1 MPTRKSKSYWPTGV
15 RARGYTSTIRELVD
29 NFERGVFQMSD
40 MQRGDTYTDKQ
51 RNDLIASVL
60 QRIPIGEIT
69 LMRNASEDVDW
80 DFDVLDGGHRLRTL
94 RAFCNDEFAF
104 ANGDRSSAFLR
115 DFDGKKFSDFSRAEK
130 KRFLATE
137 VSVTKLEPEDAST
150 DGARRCASAV
160 LAKKMELG
168 VRPTRETLAVI
179 KRGASDPEV
188 GRVLHAVRSVM
199 DSVVVAGYRSAEV
212 GAGVLS
218 LSALQSGAERIVAV
232 TLSSAINSLSTVK
245 VLCKFSAERFAVA
258 LRDGFFGELCS
269 GLRQSGGMRA
279 LSTAGETALVAL
291 GCAFTSLNRDEFAAR
306 VICEA
311 AYRKCHVGLG
321 GHRAKS
327 EIRVQT
333 VVFAVKTL
341 LLDRASVRS
350 DILRMAALCDKR
362 SVLTEKMR
370 YMPSAYRSEY
380 KAMREEGAI

>member
-1 MPTRKSKSYWPTGV
+1 MPKRKSKSYWPTGV
-15 RARGYTSTIRELVD
+15 RARGYTSTIGELVD
-29 NFERGVFQMSD
+29 NFERGVYQMSD
-40 MQRGDTYTDKQ
+40 MQRGDTYTDRQ

-69 LMRNASEDVDW
+69 LMRNASDEVDW
-80 DFDVLDGGHRLRTL
+80 DYDVLDGGHRLRTL
-94 RAFCNDEFAF
+94 RAFCSGEFAF
-104 ANGDRSSAFLR
+104 ASVDRSSAFLR
-115 DFDGKKFSDFSRAEK
+115 DFDGKTFSDFSKAEK
-130 KRFLATE
+130 KRFRGTE
-137 VSVTKLEPEDAST
+137 VSVTKLEPDDESA

-179 KRGASDPEV
+179 KRGASDPDV

-199 DSVVVAGYRSAEV
+199 DSVIAAGYRSAEAL
-212 GAGVLS
+212 GGLS
-218 LSALQSGAERIVAV
+218 LSALRSGAERIVAV
-232 TLSSAINSLSTVK
+232 TLSSAINSLSTAK
-245 VLCKFSAERFAVA
+245 VLCKFSAERFAVV
-258 LRDGFFGELCS
+258 LKDGFFSELCG
-269 GLRQSGGMRA
+269 GLRRSGGMRA
-279 LSTAGETALVAL
+279 LSTAVETALVAL
-291 GCAFTSLNRDEFAAR
+291 GCAFTSLSRDEFAAR

-311 AYRKCHVGLG
+311 VYRQGHCGPG

-362 SVLTEKMR
+362 NVLTEKMR
-370 YMPSAYRSEY
+370 YMPAVYRSEY
-380 KAMREEGAI
+380 KAMRGEGVI